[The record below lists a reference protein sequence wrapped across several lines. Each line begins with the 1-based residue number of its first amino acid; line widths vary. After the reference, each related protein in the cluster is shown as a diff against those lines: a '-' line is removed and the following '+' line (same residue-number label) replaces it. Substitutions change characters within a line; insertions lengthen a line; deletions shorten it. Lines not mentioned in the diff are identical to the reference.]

1 MYCTRNVSDSVVW
14 VGASDRR
21 LALFENLFPIPRGVS
36 YNSYLILDEKTAL
49 LDTTDASV
57 TRQYLENV
65 SHSLNG
71 KPLDYLIINHM
82 EPDHCA
88 NIAEL
93 LLHYP
98 HLTLVGNAKTFAF
111 VSQFYDLDLTGRT
124 LTVKEGDTL
133 CLGSH
138 TLHFFLAPMVH
149 WPEVMVTYEETEQI
163 LFSADAF
170 GSFGALNGHLF
181 ADEVNFDRDWLDD
194 ARRYY
199 CNIVGKY
206 GIQVQAAL
214 KKLSALS
221 IRTICPLHGPVWR
234 ENLEYLL
241 SKYDLWSRYVPEDNA
256 VAIFYASMYGDTEN
270 AANIL
275 AAGLAEGGIKNIALY
290 DVSVT
295 DVSVLIAEAFRCSYL
310 VFAAPTYNNGVYPA
324 MYNFLHDM
332 GALSL
337 QNRTIGL
344 IENGTWGPV
353 SAKQMQQLF
362 SEMKQ
367 MNVLEPVVTIKS
379 SVKEDSLAALY
390 ALKDRILA
398 SCTR

>member
-1 MYCTRNVSDSVVW
+1 MKITDTIKYAGVNDHKVD
-14 VGASDRR
+14 
-21 LALFENLFPIPRGVS
+21 LFEGQYPVPNGMS
-36 YNSYLILDEKTAL
+36 YNSYVILDEKTAVMDTVDAGFTHEW
-49 LDTTDASV
+49 LDN
-57 TRQYLENV
+57 LEQI
-65 SHSLNG
+65 LDG
-71 KPLDYLIINHM
+71 RKPDYLIVQHM
-82 EPDHCA
+82 EPDHAA
-88 NIAEL
+88 NIANFL
-93 LLHYP
+93 KVYP
-98 HLTLVGNAKTFAF
+98 DTTVAATPKAFAMIQNF
-111 VSQFYDLDLTGRT
+111 FELDLEGKRLEIANGGT
-124 LTVKEGDTL
+124 LS
-133 CLGSH
+133 LGKH
-138 TLHFFLAPMVH
+138 QLTFVYAPMVH

-295 DVSVLIAEAFRCSYL
+295 DVSVLIAEAFRCSHL

-367 MNVLEPVVTIKS
+367 MNVLEPVVTVKS
-379 SVKEDSLAALY
+379 SVKEDSLAALC

>member
-1 MYCTRNVSDSVVW
+1 MLKPIFPDSSIFYIGV
-14 VGASDRR
+14 DDTTID
-21 LALFENLFPIPRGVS
+21 LFENQYPVPHGVS
-36 YNSYLILDEKTAL
+36 YNAYAIRDEKTAL
-49 LDTTDASV
+49 LDTVDPRATE
-57 TRQYLENV
+57 QWLEQAAEV
-65 SHSLNG
+65 LDG
-71 KPLDYLIINHM
+71 TAPDYLVISHM
-82 EPDHCA
+82 EPDHA
-88 NIAEL
+88 GSIQALAER
-93 LLHYP
+93 YP
-98 HLTLVGNAKTFAF
+98 EMTLVGSAKALAMLP
-111 VSQFYDLDLTGRT
+111 QFFRDLPRNPT
-124 LTVKEGDTL
+124 LAVKEGDVL
-133 CLGSH
+133 ELGTH
-138 TLHFFLAPMVH
+138 TLHFVMAPMVH

-295 DVSVLIAEAFRCSYL
+295 DVSVLIAEAFRCSHL

-367 MNVLEPVVTIKS
+367 MNVLEPVVTVKS
-379 SVKEDSLAALY
+379 SVKEDSLAALC

>member
-93 LLHYP
+93 LLRYP

-124 LTVKEGDTL
+124 LTIKEGDTL

-295 DVSVLIAEAFRCSYL
+295 DVSVLIAEAFRCSPL

-367 MNVLEPVVTIKS
+367 MNVLEPVVTVKS
-379 SVKEDSLAALY
+379 SVKEDSLAALC